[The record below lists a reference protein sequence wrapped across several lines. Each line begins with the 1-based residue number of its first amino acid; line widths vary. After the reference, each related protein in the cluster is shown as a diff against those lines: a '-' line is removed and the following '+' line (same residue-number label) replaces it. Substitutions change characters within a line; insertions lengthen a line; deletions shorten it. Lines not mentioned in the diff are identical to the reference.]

1 MNKKFAPELPVKDSN
16 TSVNRA
22 EINAVIRDFTEIFSR
37 EKPPYLEYSNPRID
51 NILKKHMVSKA
62 EVFRSLQNNPR
73 FTSDS
78 QRIYKTNKYDI
89 KNSNELQE
97 LLKVRREGIEENQEL
112 YEHYQ
117 SCRNDINNMKK
128 KGVLRVIE
136 NKNEKRTLLF
146 MKDEKYDIK
155 DFQDVA
161 EKLKRKW
168 EEVIDKEYTI
178 KTQEI
183 EIKNKG
189 GKNLKKRARKSRGKV
204 IYNTWMKS
212 ILDFREMT
220 NGN

>member
-1 MNKKFAPELPVKDSN
+1 MNKKFAAELPVKDSN

-22 EINAVIRDFTEIFSR
+22 EINAVIRDLTEIFSR
-37 EKPPYLEYSNPRID
+37 EKPQYLEYSNPRVD
-51 NILKKHMVSKA
+51 NILKKHMVTKA
-62 EVFRSLQNNPR
+62 ELFRSLQNNPR
-73 FTSDS
+73 FTSDNQKIS
-78 QRIYKTNKYDI
+78 KINKYDI

-97 LLKVRREGIEENQEL
+97 LLKVRREGVEENQEL
-112 YEHYQ
+112 YDHYQ

-128 KGVLRVIE
+128 KGCLRVIE

-146 MKDEKYDIK
+146 MKDEKYDMK

-178 KTQEI
+178 KTQDLV
-183 EIKNKG
+183 IKSG
-189 GKNLKKRARKSRGKV
+189 GKNLKKRARKSKGKV
-204 IYNTWMKS
+204 IYNTWMKPV
-212 ILDFREMT
+212 LDFREMT